1 MPQITFEPSH
11 TEVDVEPNTK
21 ILLAARKGKVP
32 LRYGCAS
39 CRCGTCAVQVSN
51 KEALSAMRPDEE
63 ALLKRIGLPLDGS
76 VRLSCQAR
84 ISSDVAI
91 DISFQDTYSPDDIEG
106 DGGEDER
113 ESDND
118 E

>member
-1 MPQITFEPSH
+1 MPKITFEPMH
-11 TEVDVEPNTK
+11 FEVDVDPNTK

-51 KEALSAMRPDEE
+51 KDAFSPMRTDEE
-63 ALLKRIGLPLDGS
+63 TLLKRIGLPLDGN

-84 ISSDVAI
+84 ITGDVMI
-91 DISFQDTYSPDDIEG
+91 DIAFQDTYSPDDVEG
-106 DGGEDER
+106 DGGGEDNE
-113 ESDND
+113 ND
-118 E
+118 EN